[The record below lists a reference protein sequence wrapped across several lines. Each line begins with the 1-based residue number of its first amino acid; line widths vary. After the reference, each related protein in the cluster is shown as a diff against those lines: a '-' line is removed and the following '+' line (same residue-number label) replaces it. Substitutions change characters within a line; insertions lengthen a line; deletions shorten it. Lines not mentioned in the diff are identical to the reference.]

1 MASTARL
8 QLRSLTAPGAP
19 AQAVWDEI
27 VAAVSGWCRRAF
39 ADSADERLRDA
50 VLLLPFAEHLPL
62 ARAAWARQGGWMPRI
77 ETTQTLAASL
87 GPPVGAAAGQVSF
100 DTANDRLSARR
111 LLASQRWAVDWSRRD
126 PRGYAHA
133 LALLVDAAQALARSA
148 AAVAPGRREAHWD
161 EARALLGPING
172 PGAVERQLA
181 RVALEWVAA
190 AGAVWSTDRLHALRP
205 SAWLAVQAGGADP
218 LVERLLAEAD
228 PALPCAV
235 FDTDADLAEP
245 FAAVAARLPTRFEP
259 RIDIAVCDGFEA
271 EAQAAA
277 AQLLAHLA
285 RGERPVALV
294 AQDRSLIRRVRA
306 LLERQRVPLDDETG
320 WRLSTSRAGAQV
332 MSLLR
337 AAEPGAGTDEWIE
350 WLKNSSRGNRPGLA
364 SLEAR
369 LRRERWTRP
378 AAVDAARLDPAAA
391 ALWRQA
397 AETIAAFV
405 APPRKTFGAW
415 LRSLDEA
422 LQAGGARPA
431 LDADDAGAQVLA
443 ALGLDGGRPAAP
455 AWSANHDGLTMSVDD
470 FRDWVGTVL
479 ESVAYLPPAPAG
491 TAGQGAAV
499 VVTPLARVMLRPF
512 AAAVLPGCDEKRLG
526 RGGEAPALLGEA
538 LADALGVPGPAA
550 LRGRETLAFAQL
562 LRLPQV
568 TLLRRRADGAEP
580 LAASPLVERLLL
592 AAAGNGAVGAWND
605 SRTGVPIEPRPVPR
619 PLPVAPG
626 LLPQQLSAG
635 ACEALRACPYRFFAL
650 HMLGLGEAEEF
661 DDAVG
666 KGDYGQ
672 WLHAVL
678 HAFHRHRDR
687 PAAAGQE
694 VERLIRLGHDE
705 QQCRGLRDDDFLP
718 YRLSFEQMAPRYVD
732 WLHGR
737 EAAGAHWLD
746 GEREVAARS
755 AALAGVE
762 LVGRL
767 DRLDRIAPRTA
778 GAAPSWQLIDY
789 KTTSEQRLRSRLRQP
804 LEDTQL
810 AFYAALLAADAA
822 HEAGAAD
829 GGDTAVAGPAIGAM
843 YLALDGKDGIR
854 TVEHADVSA
863 SAAVLVAG
871 IARDY
876 ERLRAGAA
884 LPALGEGAVCEH
896 CAARGLCRRDH
907 WPAAGA

>member
-8 QLRSLTAPGAP
+8 HLRSLTAPGAP
-19 AQAVWDEI
+19 AQAAWDAI
-27 VAAVSGWCRRAF
+27 VAAVSGWCSRAF
-39 ADSADERLRDA
+39 ANTADERLRDA

-62 ARAAWARQGGWMPRI
+62 ARAAWARRGGWMPRI
-77 ETTQTLAASL
+77 ETTQTLTASL

-111 LLASQRWAVDWSRRD
+111 LLASQRWAADWSRRD

-133 LALLVDAAQALARSA
+133 LALLADAAQALARTA
-148 AAVAPGRREAHWD
+148 AAVAPERREAHWD
-161 EARALLGPING
+161 EARALLVPVTG
-172 PGAVERQLA
+172 PGAVERRLA

-190 AGAVWSTDRLHALRP
+190 AGAAWNTDRLYALRP
-205 SAWLAVQAGGADP
+205 TAWLALQAGGADP

-235 FDTDADLAEP
+235 FDTDAELAEP
-245 FAAVAARLPTRFEP
+245 FAAIAARPPTVLAP

-277 AQLLAHLA
+277 AQLLAHLE

-337 AAEPGAGTDEWIE
+337 AAEPGAGTDDWIE
-350 WLKNSSRGNRPGLA
+350 WLKNASRGNRPGLA

-369 LRRERWTRP
+369 ARRERWTRP

-391 ALWRQA
+391 RLWRQA
-397 AETIAAFV
+397 EAVIAAFL

-422 LQAGGARPA
+422 LQASGYRPA

-443 ALGLDGGRPAAP
+443 ALGLDGSRPAAP
-455 AWSANHDGLTMSVDD
+455 AWSANRDELAMSADD
-470 FRDWVGTVL
+470 FRDWAGTVL
-479 ESVAYLPPAPAG
+479 ESVSYLPPAP
-491 TAGQGAAV
+491 AGQGAAV
-499 VVTPLARVMLRPF
+499 VVTPLARAMLRPF
-512 AAAVLPGCDEKRLG
+512 AAAVLPGCDERRLG
-526 RGGEAPALLGEA
+526 RGGEAPALFGET
-538 LADALGVPGPAA
+538 LAGALGVPGPAT
-550 LRGRETLAFAQL
+550 LRERETLAFAQL

-592 AAAGNGAVGAWND
+592 AAAGNGAVGAWKD
-605 SRTGVPIEPRPVPR
+605 SRTGVPIEARPVPR

-626 LLPQQLSAG
+626 LLPTQLSAS

-650 HMLGLGEAEEF
+650 HMLGLGDVEEF
-661 DDAVG
+661 DDAVE

-678 HAFHRHRDR
+678 HAFHRDRDR

-694 VERLIRLGHDE
+694 VERLIRAGRDE
-705 QQCRGLRDDDFLP
+705 QQRRGLRDDDFLP
-718 YRLSFEQMAPRYVD
+718 YRLSFEQLAPRYVD

-737 EAAGAHWLD
+737 EAAGARWHD
-746 GEREVAARS
+746 GEREVTARPP
-755 AALAGVE
+755 ALAGVE
-762 LVGRL
+762 LVGRI
-767 DRLDRIAPRTA
+767 DRLDRLAPRAA

-810 AFYAALLAADAA
+810 AFYAALIANEAA
-822 HEAGAAD
+822 HEAEAD
-829 GGDTAVAGPAIGAM
+829 GREAVAAAALGAM
-843 YLALDGKDGIR
+843 YVALDGRDGIR
-854 TVEHADVSA
+854 TVEHAGVSA

-876 ERLRAGAA
+876 QRLRAGAA
-884 LPALGEGAVCEH
+884 LPALGEGSVCEH

-907 WPAAGA
+907 WPAVGT